1 MDNETK
7 KIFRTLGILST
18 AGLTMALS
26 IGIGAV
32 AGHYLDKKFGTEPWL
47 FLIFLFFGIVA
58 AFRNL
63 YLMYV
68 KAKDLGSE

>member
-7 KIFRTLGILST
+7 KFYRALWILST

-26 IGIGAV
+26 IGIGAL

-63 YLMYV
+63 YLMYI
-68 KAKDLGSE
+68 KAKELGND

>member
-7 KIFRTLGILST
+7 KIYRALGILST

-47 FLIFLFFGIVA
+47 FLIFMFFGIVA

-63 YLMYV
+63 YLMYI
-68 KAKDLGSE
+68 KAKELGND